1 MKQFI
6 FAIAFAVTSTAAFAQ
21 APGMPTQSGGQ
32 EPEVP
37 GNPPPSSNQQLAA
50 PENVPVPEKA
60 KPPKHDRKDRSEKH
74 TKCMQGQDAKK
85 CRDEQRGRK

>member
-6 FAIAFAVTSTAAFAQ
+6 IAIAFAVASTAVSAQ
-21 APGMPTQSGGQ
+21 TPGMPTQSGGQ

-37 GNPPPSSNQQLAA
+37 GSPPPSSNQQPAA

-60 KPPKHDRKDRSEKH
+60 QPPKHDRKDRIEKH
-74 TKCMQGQDAKK
+74 TKCVPGQDAKK